1 MILVVNEMKISKK
14 LTEQKF
20 VIKLFLSF
28 NFVCLFVVC
37 VCVCGEREGIE
48 ITWSDF
54 IGDAF

>member
-1 MILVVNEMKISKK
+1 MKISKK

-37 VCVCGEREGIE
+37 VCVWRER
-48 ITWSDF
+48 
-54 IGDAF
+54 GDRDNLK